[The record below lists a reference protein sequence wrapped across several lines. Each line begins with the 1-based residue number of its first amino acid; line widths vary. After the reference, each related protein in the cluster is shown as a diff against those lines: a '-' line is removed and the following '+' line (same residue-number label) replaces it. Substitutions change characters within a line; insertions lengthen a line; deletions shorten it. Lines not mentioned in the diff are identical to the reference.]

1 MTFRRLV
8 RPVLSA
14 VALAVPLALHAQTQT
29 PPANEQVVDPK
40 VDRREVKLPKFPSK
54 DFEIGA
60 FVGTYATQNFGA
72 SLVAGLKLGYHITED
87 FFVEAAFGATKV
99 SDESFRQILPGG
111 VFVNETEKLSYYNLS
126 VGYNILP
133 GEVFI
138 GRNTAKASQF
148 YLIGGVGSTK
158 FIDQNRQTFNVGFG
172 SRFYLTDKMAVQV
185 DMRDHIFSLDLL
197 GKRQST
203 QNLELSAGFT
213 YFF

>member
-1 MTFRRLV
+1 MTLRRLV

-14 VALAVPLALHAQTQT
+14 VALAAPLALQAQTQT

-54 DFEIGA
+54 DFEVGV
-60 FVGTYATQNFGA
+60 FLGTYATQNFGA
-72 SLVAGLKLGYHITED
+72 SAVAGLKLGYHITED

-138 GRNTAKASQF
+138 GRRLVRFRFRQGDLAVFAVEPCAGGRIERQRRRDGVCERNLACNSQA
-148 YLIGGVGSTK
+148 
-158 FIDQNRQTFNVGFG
+158 
-172 SRFYLTDKMAVQV
+172 AV
-185 DMRDHIFSLDLL
+185 RE
-197 GKRQST
+197 RQS
-203 QNLELSAGFT
+203 QSNLLAFR
-213 YFF
+213 F